1 MVLFNKRSVLILLF
15 FYDLGWAAGA
25 NPLED
30 PPLVI
35 MVAFD
40 RYQGPAFLTEEGEE
54 LRDQAGPDLACT
66 A

>member
-1 MVLFNKRSVLILLF
+1 MFTRNLWTSVGLLNGSQGTV
-15 FYDLGWAAGA
+15 YDLGWAAGA

-40 RYQGPAFLTEEGEE
+40 KYQGRPS
-54 LRDQAGPDLACT
+54 
-66 A
+66 